1 MIYEAK
7 TEQDLEEISRRYE
20 LALQM
25 RMIGPHQ
32 GLRLERIRSKQENI
46 LEYDTA
52 ESDGEEMDDKEIV
65 SLDDSVELAA
75 EEGHEEEESEE
86 ED

>member
-1 MIYEAK
+1 MI
-7 TEQDLEEISRRYE
+7 
-20 LALQM
+20 
-25 RMIGPHQ
+25 PP
-32 GLRLERIRSKQENI
+32 
-46 LEYDTA
+46 